1 MNLLMIIRKFLDFL
15 ETHTKMKSLSTVKE
29 WHLEHC
35 GLAIP
40 EVSHVLGCAKK
51 KKKNAISRNKS
62 RNISPTLFDRKNVS
76 DAFIKLWNKNKYTT
90 ICNLIC
96 SLHYN
101 NIAILYH
108 AKT

>member
-51 KKKNAISRNKS
+51 KKKMQYQEINQETFHQHYLTEKM
-62 RNISPTLFDRKNVS
+62 
-76 DAFIKLWNKNKYTT
+76 
-90 ICNLIC
+90 
-96 SLHYN
+96 SLMH
-101 NIAILYH
+101 L
-108 AKT
+108 